1 MAGLCGVVGVA
12 DGIEDVAAGLEW
24 TGEESTTLFRDER
37 LAIAGSFAVSEAA
50 DQPVQV
56 GEDTLLWIWGSVFG
70 FDGDD
75 GYQSRDVTAES
86 VFEYCADLYER
97 HGPSFVSGLNGDFV
111 GVIYDRRAETVSIV
125 TDRLALRDTYY
136 VQPEDGP
143 LVFSTAIQSLSRH
156 PAVTPRFDDRLVAA
170 YLGCDFRTFGCTT
183 PLEGTFLFPPGSIT
197 SVDLPSGSMT
207 ARQYWTPTYRPRE
220 RSFSSFLDEFAE
232 LFETVIAERLQPGR
246 EYGLLLSG
254 GADSRLVLAAAD
266 RQARANLT
274 AYHCTGWMNR
284 EARAAEQAA
293 LTAGVDFEW
302 IQRGPDY
309 HERALERNPG
319 LSNFVGTFEQ
329 AHAEGFVGEIR
340 DDVDAMVTASFAD
353 SNFKAHSFPQ
363 RSLDLGP
370 LGTVH
375 LPRLEPMDRIEHFVE
390 YWADDPPRYLDTS
403 VDPKAILRSNI
414 RETDAGIDHHGLTYG
429 SPEELFVC
437 GTLTPRTNGSVLF
450 LLQSLRQYLPAWSP
464 FVDNRLVDL
473 YLSTPTRHFVRHNVV
488 ARAVKRLDP
497 DLAAVTYANTG
508 LPLSSPFWAH
518 WIGEHCLGFSDE
530 HLSIT
535 DPPAPHLSNGPWPHN
550 PRLIRE
556 QSFVRE
562 AIEANEDLIRELPFL
577 DVEGVWECYRAHM
590 DGERNDAE
598 LYGLV
603 TLLAMPVTRR
613 IVDGG

>member
-1 MAGLCGVVGVA
+1 MAGLCGVVGSA
-12 DGIEDVAAGLEW
+12 DGIEAVAAGLEW
-24 TGEESTTLFRDER
+24 TGEETTTLFQDDA
-37 LAIAGSFAVSEAA
+37 LAIAGSFAVSDEA
-50 DQPVQV
+50 DQPVAV
-56 GEDTLLWIWGSVFG
+56 GADTLLWVWGSVFG
-70 FDGDD
+70 FEDED
-75 GYQSRDVTAES
+75 GYRPRDVTQES
-86 VFEYCADLYER
+86 VVDYCAGLYER

-111 GVIYDRRAETVSIV
+111 GVLYDRRAETVSIF

-136 VQPEDGP
+136 VEPEDGP
-143 LVFSTAIQSLSRH
+143 LVFSTAVQSLSRH
-156 PAVTPRFDDRLVAA
+156 PAVTPRFDSRLITE
-170 YLGCDFRTFGCTT
+170 YLACDFRTFGLET
-183 PLEGTFLFPPGSIT
+183 PLEGTALVPPSAVT
-197 SVDLPSGSMT
+197 TVDLLSRSRT
-207 ARQYWTPTYRPRE
+207 VRQYWTPAYRPQD
-220 RSFSSFLDEFAE
+220 RSFSSFLDEFSD
-232 LFETVIAERLQPGR
+232 LFEMVIAERLQPDR

-254 GADSRLVLAAAD
+254 GADSRLVLAATD
-266 RQARANLT
+266 RESRANLT

-309 HERALERNPG
+309 HERALQRNPA

-329 AHAEGFVGEIR
+329 AHAEGFIEAIS

-363 RSLDLGP
+363 RRLDLGP

-390 YWADDPPRYLDTS
+390 YWASDPPRYLDAS
-403 VDPKAILRSNI
+403 VDPEAVLRSEI
-414 RETDAGIDHHGLTYG
+414 RQTDTGVDHHGLAYD

-450 LLQSLRQYLPAWSP
+450 LLQSLRQHLPAWSP

-473 YLSTPTRHFVRHNVV
+473 YLSTPVRHFARHNVI
-488 ARAVKRLDP
+488 ARAVERLDP
-497 DLAAVTYANTG
+497 ALAGVTYANTG
-508 LPLSSPFWAH
+508 LPLDYPFWAH
-518 WIGEHCLGFSDE
+518 WVGEHCLGFADE

-535 DPPAPHLSNGPWPHN
+535 DPPASHLSNGPWPHN

-556 QSFVRE
+556 QSFVRDS
-562 AIEANEDLIRELPFL
+562 IEANEDLIRELPFL
-577 DVEGVWECYRAHM
+577 DLAGVWECYDAHIA
-590 DGERNDAE
+590 GERNDDE

-603 TLLAMPVTRR
+603 TLLEMPITRR
-613 IVDGG
+613 IVEGE